1 MATIFDL
8 TEQQTEILSL
18 LYWLDEYAED
28 YEEQKQRLESKLAS
42 IKGSAEHKIDFLSGI
57 YLETRAMLEQRTE
70 ARKLAQK
77 REESAVNAEDR
88 IKQTIIS
95 LMATFELSKVEG
107 RLCNVSR
114 YQSGG
119 SVIFNSDFSVDL
131 LPDSM
136 KKYIPASVEPIT
148 SEISKALKAGESID
162 GCELIKSN
170 VVRFS

>member
-18 LYWLDEYAED
+18 LYWLDEDAED

-42 IKGSAEHKIDFLSGI
+42 IKGNAENKVDFLSGI

-70 ARKLAQK
+70 ARKLAQR
-77 REESAVNAEDR
+77 REKSAANAEDR
-88 IKQTIIS
+88 IKQTIMS
-95 LMATFELSKVEG
+95 LMTTFELSKVEG

-114 YQSGG
+114 YQSDGKI
-119 SVIFNSDFSVDL
+119 IFNSNFSVDL

-136 KKYIPASVEPIT
+136 KKYIPASIDPLPT
-148 SEISKALKAGESID
+148 EIKKAIKSGEYVP
-162 GCELIKSN
+162 GCELIKSD